1 MNTELVKR
9 ILSSIIIIPLVFY
22 FLISGSF
29 FLVFFLI
36 ICFIIAF
43 YEWINISK
51 KTSYK
56 IFGFIFLSFSF
67 FTFYD
72 LSIELFPLIFVILI
86 SISTDVGGYIFGK
99 IFKGPKL
106 TRISPNKTY
115 AGMVGGYLLS
125 LACLLII
132 TNFIDY
138 KMTPFR
144 LFLITILLSTISQI
158 GDIII
163 SYFKRK
169 AKIKNTGNLIPGHG
183 GILDRIDGIIFSVP
197 ALYLIDLT
205 GFLQI

>member
-22 FLISGSF
+22 FLINGSF

-43 YEWINISK
+43 YEWIKISK

-86 SISTDVGGYIFGK
+86 SISTDVGGYVFGK

-163 SYFKRK
+163 SYFKRLS
-169 AKIKNTGNLIPGHG
+169 KIKDSGKLIPGHG
-183 GILDRIDGIIFSVP
+183 GILDRIDGMIFAFPFYYIFNLIIN
-197 ALYLIDLT
+197 IK
-205 GFLQI
+205 